1 MGIIISI
8 ILYFIILFSV
18 LQNHLYLSVIAVLL
32 FSVKN
37 GGVTLIPLAI
47 LIDGYFGNFYNIPY
61 LSLLSVWW
69 FLVVEYI
76 KPKIV
81 NLKFVNS

>member
-18 LQNHLYLSVIAVLL
+18 LQNNLYLSAIAVLL

-37 GGVTLIPLAI
+37 GGATLIPLAI

-61 LSLLSVWW
+61 LSLLAVWW

-76 KPKIV
+76 KPKVV